1 MSNVTQ
7 FKVTSGVTLSN
18 IIPLNKFLLDANVNN
33 YVINQMFKIKVFT
46 I

>member
-7 FKVTSGVTLSN
+7 FKVTSDVTLSN
-18 IIPLNKFLLDANVNN
+18 IISLNNFLLDANVNN

>member
-18 IIPLNKFLLDANVNN
+18 IISLNNFLLDANVNN